1 MEHANKI
8 YIALAAALLAS
19 TSAQAQQ
26 GESSW
31 GLVGGYQRGATS
43 SAGDSATV
51 DLGGTPANV
60 TIAGETD
67 APNGY
72 FLGIVW
78 DRQVSDHWTMGGELS
93 YRNSSMDL
101 TGRMSASAGGT
112 TDTIPAGGDAS
123 LHTVAL
129 MANFWRYSAPSDSGS
144 RFFVGGGIGAAH
156 NQADGTIYATGTLL
170 GTPVVNTTGLDESK
184 TNLAWQL
191 GAGWEFP
198 LGDTTRGS
206 LSYRYF
212 NGGDVDDLDTSS
224 HGVVFGIHF

>member
-31 GLVGGYQRGATS
+31 GLLGGYQRGATS

-101 TGRMSASAGGT
+101 SGRMSATAGGT
-112 TDTIPAGGDAS
+112 TDAIPASGDAS

-129 MANFWRYSAPSDSGS
+129 MANLWRYSAPMDSVCALLCRRRYRCSAQS
-144 RFFVGGGIGAAH
+144 RRRNDLCDRHPAGHTGREHHWPGREQNQSCLATRRWLGIPARRD
-156 NQADGTIYATGTLL
+156 NPRQPLL
-170 GTPVVNTTGLDESK
+170 
-184 TNLAWQL
+184 
-191 GAGWEFP
+191 P
-198 LGDTTRGS
+198 LFQWR
-206 LSYRYF
+206 
-212 NGGDVDDLDTSS
+212 
-224 HGVVFGIHF
+224 